1 MPCHGNRLS
10 RRGFLTSGCAAGLG
24 LGLAELLSLQA
35 AQANESA
42 SAPVAQAQNV
52 IQIFLPGGMAQ
63 QESLD
68 PKPYAPLEYR
78 GDLGTVKT
86 NTGEVFCNTMPK
98 LAKVADKFTV
108 IRSMTH
114 TEAAHERGTHTM
126 FTGYAPSPALVYPSM
141 GSVVNHELGTRNNL
155 PAYVC
160 IPNEP
165 NEFAGRGYLSS
176 AFGPFSLG
184 SDPARGDFQVR
195 DLHSPAG
202 VDEERAAHRR
212 KVLEAVNFAPSANTA
227 DDGVQAMNTFYERA
241 FSLLDSAAAREA
253 FNIGAEPKELR
264 DRYGRNEAG
273 QRMLMAKRLVKA
285 GVRLVTLTYGAWD
298 MHLNLTPAIRR
309 QMPPLDKALAA
320 LIADLDAE
328 GLLDSTVVLLST
340 EFGRTPKR
348 NNTRGRDHW
357 PKVFSVAV
365 AGGGFQRGLTYGASN
380 ATAAEVD
387 DNPVSPAD
395 LMATIYQQL
404 GIDHGK
410 ELIAPGNR
418 PIEIVK
424 GGRIIPELLT

>member
-1 MPCHGNRLS
+1 
-10 RRGFLTSGCAAGLG
+10 
-24 LGLAELLSLQA
+24 LAELLSLQA